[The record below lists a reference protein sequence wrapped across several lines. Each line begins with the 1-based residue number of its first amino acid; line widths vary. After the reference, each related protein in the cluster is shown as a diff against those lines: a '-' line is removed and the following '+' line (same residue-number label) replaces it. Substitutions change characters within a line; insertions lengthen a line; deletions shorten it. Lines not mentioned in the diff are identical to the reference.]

1 MPWHMPPCRTKTP
14 LHPYRQRGRQHQRV
28 CFRINQFLVVSD
40 ASNRQVS
47 WLTALIHPHLPVL
60 TVAGLTPGCMLPI
73 TVTRSHRLLSVS
85 LFSRALPL
93 TPVAYTLCMI
103 MPKWLF
109 FKLLSRKSPK
119 SRKTLRAFLR
129 LFSYE
134 MQTENYEIDY
144 TLAPVASTIYP
155 SGVVVSVRS
164 APCGAAEVLCI
175 LK

>member
-73 TVTRSHRLLSVS
+73 TVTSSHRLLSVS

-119 SRKTLRAFLR
+119 SRKTLRAFFA
-129 LFSYE
+129 FSAVRRRQK
-134 MQTENYEIDY
+134 MTE
-144 TLAPVASTIYP
+144 STIPSRLSRLRYIRRAWWYP
-155 SGVVVSVRS
+155 SGALPAVLQRCSVY
-164 APCGAAEVLCI
+164 
-175 LK
+175 